1 MDMSCKILI
10 GEDDF
15 EDQFILEEYFQDN
28 GVKEV
33 VAFEKNGKKII
44 EYLEQLNPEE
54 ELPSLIVLDLNMPIL
69 NGTQTL
75 FELKQHARFNK
86 IPVIIYSTSDND
98 HEKRKCINFG
108 AVEYLVKP
116 ISVEEGDRMVK
127 RFLQFVDGYN

>member
-1 MDMSCKILI
+1 MDMGCKILI

-28 GVKEV
+28 GVKNV
-33 VAFEKNGKKII
+33 VAFEKNGRKII
-44 EYLEQLNPEE
+44 EYLEHLQPDE

-75 FELKQHARFNK
+75 FELKQNTRFSK

-116 ISVEEGDRMVK
+116 VSVDEGDRMIK
-127 RFLQFVDGYN
+127 RFLQFITN